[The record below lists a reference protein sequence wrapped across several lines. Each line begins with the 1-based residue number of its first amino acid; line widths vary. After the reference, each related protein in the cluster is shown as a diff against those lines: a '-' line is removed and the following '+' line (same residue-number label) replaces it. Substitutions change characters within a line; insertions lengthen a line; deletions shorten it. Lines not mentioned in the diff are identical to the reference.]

1 MPAVQ
6 EGSDWR
12 FVWRKAVSFIRGLRS
27 SEAQS
32 TRASGQAELSTER
45 DRRLAELESR
55 IHYRFKDRNLL
66 DQALTHRSFAYEA
79 ASEGRQAG
87 DYESLEFLGDSIL
100 GFLIAEFLYL
110 TYFDL
115 SEGEYTKIRAHLVST
130 RQLSSLSRT
139 LGLGAYMNFSRGE
152 EKTGGR
158 NKRAILADVF
168 ESLVAAVYLD
178 GEMNAAREFVL
189 TQFEPRFAEIA
200 RGDLTFRDYKSALQE
215 CLHRLGHPS
224 PRYRV
229 LKEIGPEHR
238 KEFLV
243 SVSCEGRELSRGSGR
258 TKKEAEQ
265 QAAERTL
272 QRLRKSGNELPVNDQ
287 GEDVVGG
294 VSDHRS
300 GDAPS
305 PDEKQAED

>member
-1 MPAVQ
+1 M
-6 EGSDWR
+6 
-12 FVWRKAVSFIRGLRS
+12 WRKAISFIRSLRS
-27 SEAQS
+27 SETQRGSRTDQNQPAP
-32 TRASGQAELSTER
+32 ER
-45 DRRLAELESR
+45 IHVLAELESK
-55 IHYRFKDRNLL
+55 IHYRFKNRELL

-79 ASEGRQAG
+79 ATEGKQAG
-87 DYESLEFLGDSIL
+87 DYESLEFLGDAIL

-115 SEGEYTKIRAHLVST
+115 TEGEFTKIRAHLVST

-152 EKTGGR
+152 EKTGGP
-158 NKRAILADVF
+158 NKKAILADVF
-168 ESLVAAVYLD
+168 ESLVAAIYLD
-178 GEMNAAREFVL
+178 GDMKAAQEFVL
-189 TQFEPRFAEIA
+189 TQFKPRFAEIA

-215 CLHRLGHPS
+215 SLHRLGRPS

-229 LKEIGPEHR
+229 LKESGPEHR

-243 SVSCEGRELSRGSGR
+243 SVHCEEHELGRGSGR

-272 QRLRKSGNELPVNDQ
+272 QRLRKSGDELPVDNQ
-287 GEDVVGG
+287 GKDVISGVG
-294 VSDHRS
+294 DHRS
-300 GDAPS
+300 GDAS
-305 PDEKQAED
+305 PPNEDQSEH